1 MKKLIVNQDTCIG
14 CGACVQIDEEHFDFS
29 PKGTSVATNQENLE
43 SETVAMAIDACPVG
57 AISITEDEDAAKPC
71 HCASDNEESEKSC
84 HCASDNEDSKCHCHD
99 EDDSSCTSCEHNC
112 NN

>member
-71 HCASDNEESEKSC
+71 HCASDNE
-84 HCASDNEDSKCHCHD
+84 DSKCHCHD
-99 EDDSSCTSCEHNC
+99 EDDSSCSSCEHNC

>member
-71 HCASDNEESEKSC
+71 HCASDNE
-84 HCASDNEDSKCHCHD
+84 DGKCHCHD
-99 EDDSSCTSCEHNC
+99 ENDNSCSSCEHNC